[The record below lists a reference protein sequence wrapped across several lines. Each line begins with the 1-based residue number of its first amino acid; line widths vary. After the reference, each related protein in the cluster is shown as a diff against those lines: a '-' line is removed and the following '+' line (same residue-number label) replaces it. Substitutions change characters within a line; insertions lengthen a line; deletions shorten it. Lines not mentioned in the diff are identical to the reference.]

1 MVGRDVGSGYD
12 RGLGV
17 VRHFVKTVQELGRY
31 VARVG
36 LNASKGSVG
45 GKRQW
50 AGRKVERLNWVRFS
64 GSQERRYST
73 AAVRSRRR
81 WNYMY
86 RIIRDTYFYKSIT
99 KHTSPTNKMRM
110 RMKMKKK
117 KKKEKKQKEKSKKE
131 KKRNSIEGKGKKNS
145 SIVVTNWENVSIT

>member
-45 GKRQW
+45 
-50 AGRKVERLNWVRFS
+50 E
-64 GSQERRYST
+64 T
-73 AAVRSRRR
+73 TMSR
-81 WNYMY
+81 
-86 RIIRDTYFYKSIT
+86 
-99 KHTSPTNKMRM
+99 
-110 RMKMKKK
+110 
-117 KKKEKKQKEKSKKE
+117 EKSREAKL
-131 KKRNSIEGKGKKNS
+131 G
-145 SIVVTNWENVSIT
+145 

>member
-45 GKRQW
+45 GGNDNEQ
-50 AGRKVERLNWVRFS
+50 G
-64 GSQERRYST
+64 
-73 AAVRSRRR
+73 
-81 WNYMY
+81 
-86 RIIRDTYFYKSIT
+86 
-99 KHTSPTNKMRM
+99 
-110 RMKMKKK
+110 
-117 KKKEKKQKEKSKKE
+117 EK
-131 KKRNSIEGKGKKNS
+131 
-145 SIVVTNWENVSIT
+145 